1 MSKDWDDDEVLLE
14 ELRSVMMPPPVPQR
28 VVEAAYAAFGWRT
41 IDAELAALTFDS
53 ATEDPLLVGTRAQ
66 HHAQL
71 RVMSFASSTV
81 TIEIEVTED
90 ELLGQIVPPNAGFV
104 TVLDRGGEADVVQVD
119 TLGCFTVTPI
129 PTPPF
134 RLRVEGQTPT
144 STGWITL

>member
-1 MSKDWDDDEVLLE
+1 
-14 ELRSVMMPPPVPQR
+14 
-28 VVEAAYAAFGWRT
+28 
-41 IDAELAALTFDS
+41 
-53 ATEDPLLVGTRAQ
+53 
-66 HHAQL
+66 
-71 RVMSFASSTV
+71 MSFASSTL

-90 ELLGQIVPPNAGFV
+90 ALLGQIVPPNAGLV
-104 TVLDRGGEADVVQVD
+104 AVLDRGGETDIVQVD